1 MTDGAWHGERQIVL
15 LGAGGHARVVA
26 DAWRAAG
33 GQPIVGIVMPEGVA
47 LPGAP
52 IPHSWVKTDSA
63 FLAEDPAHYLLLN
76 GIGLVPGRR
85 TRLMIAERYR
95 AAGFD
100 FEAVVHPAAVI
111 ARDCRIADGAQVM
124 AGAVLQTGTIVAQD
138 AIINTGARVDHD
150 CVIGSGAHIAP
161 GAILCGNVKIG
172 RAAFVGAGAVVLP
185 GVRVG
190 DGALVPA
197 GLVLQKDLAD
207 GTRP

>member
-1 MTDGAWHGERQIVL
+1 MTDGAPHGKRQIVL

-33 GQPIVGIVMPEGVA
+33 GKPIVGIVIPEDAV
-47 LPGAP
+47 LPDTP
-52 IPHSWVKTDSA
+52 IPHSWVKTDSV
-63 FLAEDPAHYLLLN
+63 FLGEDPARYLLLN

-85 TRLMIAERYR
+85 TRIMLAARYR
-95 AAGFD
+95 AAGFH
-100 FEAVVHPAAVI
+100 FAAVIHPAAVI
-111 ARDCRIADGAQVM
+111 ASDCRIAGGAQIM
-124 AGAVLQTGTIVAQD
+124 AAAVLQTGAIVEED
-138 AIINTGARVDHD
+138 AIVNTGVRVDHD
-150 CVIGSGAHIAP
+150 CIIGSGAHIAP

-207 GTRP
+207 GARP